1 MDDVEKANRP
11 MSASRDVRLSTA
23 LRGDAVPASSHTLA
37 DTRPAPPFIIRDVDA
52 LDALSDA
59 WGVLAGQSGVPMQD
73 YAWIRAAAAHFAA
86 DGRLHVVVA
95 GTPPHITAIAP
106 LVRSCQREACLELLG
121 AHEMIEP
128 MDFLYA
134 TPAALA
140 TLTDALA
147 GFRDHLFLN
156 RLPAQS
162 AVIPALRRSY
172 RGRGIVIC
180 HPEPGCPWIPL
191 DAGWREPEQQL
202 TAHRRSDLRRARRIA
217 ERMGPVAVDVVRPTP
232 AALGPLL
239 DEAFGVEAAGWK
251 GAEGTALTDDPVR
264 EHLYRRY
271 ATAACEK
278 GTLLVCFLRIGARA
292 AAMQLAVTAG
302 DRFWLLKIGYA
313 DAFARCSP
321 GTLLML
327 ETLRYAA
334 AHGLQSYELLGTEEP
349 WTQVWTSHVRPCV
362 SLRAYP
368 ASVRGITVFAAD
380 VGRSARR
387 RVGRVLRRPG

>member
-1 MDDVEKANRP
+1 
-11 MSASRDVRLSTA
+11 MSAFRGVGLSNV
-23 LRGDAVPASSHTLA
+23 LRGDAVSSPSRALA
-37 DTRPAPPFIIRDVDA
+37 DTVPEPPFIIRDVEA

-59 WGVLAGQSGVPMQD
+59 WGALAGQSGVPMQD
-73 YAWIRAAAAHFAA
+73 YAWIRAAAARFAA

-95 GTPPHITAIAP
+95 GTPPNLTAIAP
-106 LVRSCQREACLELLG
+106 LVRSCHKDACLELLG
-121 AHEMIEP
+121 TNEMIEP

-140 TLTDALA
+140 VLTDALA

-162 AVIPALRRSY
+162 AVVTALRRSY

-180 HPEPGCPWIPL
+180 RPEPGCPWIPL

-202 TAHRRSDLRRARRIA
+202 TARRRSDLRRSRRIA
-217 ERMGPVAVDVVRPTP
+217 ERMGPVAFDVVRPTP
-232 AALGPLL
+232 EALGPLL

-271 ATAACEK
+271 ATAACAK
-278 GTLLVCFLRIGARA
+278 GTLLVCFLRIGGRA
-292 AAMQLAVTAG
+292 AAMQLALTAG

-349 WTQVWTSHVRPCV
+349 WTQLWTSHVRPCV

-368 ASVRGITVFAAD
+368 ASVRGLAGLAAD
-380 VGRSARR
+380 VGRSACR
-387 RVGRVLRRPG
+387 RVGHALRRPG

>member
-1 MDDVEKANRP
+1 MDQVEKTNRL
-11 MSASRDVRLSTA
+11 MGASRDVGLSNA
-23 LRGDAVPASSHTLA
+23 LRGDAVPAPSRALV
-37 DTRPAPPFIIRDVDA
+37 DTVPEPTVIIRDIDA

-59 WGVLAGQSGVPMQD
+59 WAGLAGQSGVPMQD

-86 DGRLHVVVA
+86 AGRLHVVVA

-106 LVRSCQREACLELLG
+106 LVRSGHKDGCLELLG
-121 AHEMIEP
+121 TNEMIEP

-134 TPAALA
+134 TPSALA

-147 GFRDHLFLN
+147 SFSGRLFLT

-191 DAGWREPEQQL
+191 DAGWREPEHQL
-202 TAHRRSDLRRARRIA
+202 TARRRSDLRRAQRIA
-217 ERMGPVAVDVVRPTP
+217 ERMGPVAFEAVRPAP
-232 AALGPLL
+232 AALGALL

-251 GAEGTALTDDPVR
+251 GAEGTALTNDPVR
-264 EHLYRRY
+264 EHLYRLY

-278 GTLLVCFLRIGARA
+278 GTLLVCFLRIGGRA
-292 AAMQLAVTAG
+292 AAMQLAVTSG
-302 DRFWLLKIGYA
+302 DRFWLLKIGY
-313 DAFARCSP
+313 DSAFARCSP
-321 GTLLML
+321 GTLLMF

-334 AHGLQSYELLGTEEP
+334 ARGLQSYELLGTEEP

-368 ASVRGITVFAAD
+368 ATVRGMAGFAAD

-387 RVGRVLRRPG
+387 RVGHAMRRTG